1 MATAK
6 KKKTYRCTCTVDLC
20 ANHEEVRRIRTTKP
34 QLAAREAEKL
44 LFREGHFQARC
55 IHIEEDTDE
64 VLS

>member
-20 ANHEEVRRIRTTKP
+20 ANHEEVRRVRTTKP
-34 QLAAREAEKL
+34 QLAARGAEKML
-44 LFREGHFQARC
+44 LNEGHFQARC
-55 IHIEEDTDE
+55 IHIEEDSDE